1 MDGPDRA
8 NGRQQLDARMHRV
21 KGPPMTLLAPLVL
34 ILLAQAPAAP
44 GGPARYKVT
53 IESRGVVW
61 GSASETD
68 GSCPGSAPGS
78 DTLTGIVEGTEPP
91 LFKVPPCKDDDCE
104 RRRDVGY
111 EEGVIYKGMLTRTTT
126 VDLCEVK
133 DTSDGDRW
141 CLGHLNGGGPVEVT
155 IFVPI
160 QWRDSENLRVK
171 MQPGPKV
178 TAKAIG
184 ACSTL
189 DNAELEVQYT
199 SEDSIYFETSDDP
212 GARVPATGRLFVGSV
227 KSQTRIPPRQPGGEY
242 TLKVEPAP

>member
-1 MDGPDRA
+1 
-8 NGRQQLDARMHRV
+8 
-21 KGPPMTLLAPLVL
+21 MTTLTPLAL
-34 ILLAQAPAAP
+34 ILLAQAPASP
-44 GGPARYKVT
+44 GGPARYTVT
-53 IESRGVVW
+53 VESRGVVW

-68 GSCPGSAPGS
+68 GSCPGAAPGS
-78 DTLTGIVEGTEPP
+78 DNLTGIVEGTEPP
-91 LFKVPPCKDDDCE
+91 LLKDPPCGEDADCE
-104 RRRDVGY
+104 RLRDVGY
-111 EEGVIYKGMLTRTTT
+111 EEGVIYRGILTRKTT

-141 CLGHLNGGGPVEVT
+141 CLGHLNGEGPVQVT

-160 QWRDSENLRVK
+160 QWRDSESLRIK

-189 DNAELEVQYT
+189 DNAELEAQYK
-199 SEDSIYFETSDDP
+199 SEDSIYFETSDAP
-212 GARVPATGRLFVGSV
+212 RARVPATGRLFVGTL
-227 KSQTRIPPRQPGGEY
+227 KWQTRIPPKRPGGEY